1 MRQHL
6 EEKDTKA
13 LSEDLSDKEK
23 ILGAQKVGFSIYKQ
37 INETEMQI
45 TAMNIKLNGLFNKAR
60 EKLKEKNGPASLL
73 QLAKINA
80 LKSLFNDVKLETP
93 QQIQQRIEGETDRDN
108 LNEDE
113 RKIFD
118 LIKEIK
124 TLREGP
130 QGEKTNQTIAEKEK
144 S

>member
-1 MRQHL
+1 M
-6 EEKDTKA
+6 
-13 LSEDLSDKEK
+13 
-23 ILGAQKVGFSIYKQ
+23 
-37 INETEMQI
+37 
-45 TAMNIKLNGLFNKAR
+45 
-60 EKLKEKNGPASLL
+60 
-73 QLAKINA
+73 
-80 LKSLFNDVKLETP
+80 FNDVKIEKP